1 MRELKNLPN
10 HIAFIVDGN
19 RRWAKKRGLPAIGGH
34 RRAVKEGLDRLV
46 FRAMDLKIKY
56 LTFWVFS
63 TENWKRGKKFSRM
76 LFSLLKEGIQKKAE
90 IYNRKGIRIKIIGDL
105 AGLPKN
111 LQKLLLDWEEKTKD
125 NRKITVVMAINYGGR
140 DEIVRACRR
149 LFDVI
154 SREAK
159 DYIGDSLS
167 DKVSGLRMTKERF
180 EENLDTVGMPDP
192 EMIIRTGGE
201 RRLSGFLLWQAEYS
215 ELYFTDALFPDF
227 GVEEFDKALEW
238 YGQRKRR
245 FGK

>member
-1 MRELKNLPN
+1 MIKKRKNVETLHATSLPN

-19 RRWAKKRGLPAIGGH
+19 RRWAKKRGLSIVCGH
-34 RRAVKEGLDRLV
+34 RRAVEEGLDKLV

-63 TENWKRGKKFSRM
+63 TENWKRGKKFSGM
-76 LFSLLKEGIQKKAE
+76 LFSLLKEGIQKRAE
-90 IYNRKGIRIKIIGDL
+90 EYYKRGIRIKIIGDL
-105 AGLPKN
+105 AGLPKS

-125 NRKITVVMAINYGGR
+125 NKKITVVMAINYGGR
-140 DEIVRACRR
+140 DEILRAIAHR
-149 LFDVI
+149 
-154 SREAK
+154 
-159 DYIGDSLS
+159 
-167 DKVSGLRMTKERF
+167 RF
-180 EENLDTVGMPDP
+180 EVRGSRFEVNKEEFEKCLDTAGMPDP

-215 ELYFTDALFPDF
+215 ELYFTDVLFPDF